1 MNSNISMKITIKDAI
16 KRCREFTKA
25 YRIENGKKFTLS
37 SFDPEDTGKLDK
49 EDKAESIE
57 ALQIGVSAIAQ
68 LQERLYSE
76 AEWALLVVLQAMDAA
91 GKDSAIK
98 HVFSGVNP
106 QGCKVA
112 SFKSP
117 SSTEL
122 RHDYLWRC
130 IKELPERGY
139 IGIFNRSY
147 YEEVLSVR
155 VHPEFLRAQNLP
167 AKLVSPHIWKER
179 YEDINAFEK
188 YISRNGIVPVKVF
201 LNLSKE
207 EQRKR
212 FLARLEEPEK
222 NWKFSSSD
230 IKERAYWEDYQ
241 EAMEEMIRNTATPEA
256 PWYVV
261 PADNKWY
268 SRIVIV
274 AALVETLGKM
284 ALEFPAID
292 DRDTAELEQAKVILS
307 NEKSQKKNK
316 SKKGSAK
323 ELQIDIPI
331 EGENVIPS
339 LRGKKAKKKK

>member
-1 MNSNISMKITIKDAI
+1 MKITIKDAI

-37 SFDPEDTGKLDK
+37 SFDPEDTGKLNK
-49 EDKAESIE
+49 EGKEESIE

-68 LQERLYSE
+68 LQERLYAE

-130 IKELPERGY
+130 VKELPERGY

-167 AKLVSPHIWKER
+167 TKLVSPHIWQER

-188 YISRNGIVPVKVF
+188 YISRNGIVPVKIF
-201 LNLSKE
+201 LHLSKE

-212 FLARLEEPEK
+212 FLARLDEPEK
-222 NWKFSSSD
+222 NWKFSASD

-284 ALEFPAID
+284 ALDFPAID
-292 DRDTAELEQAKVILS
+292 DRDTAELEQAKLILI
-307 NEKSQKKNK
+307 NEKSRNKKKNK
-316 SKKGSAK
+316 RPTGK
-323 ELQIDIPI
+323 ELQIDIPMQRK
-331 EGENVIPS
+331 NVIPS
-339 LRGKKAKKKK
+339 LNAKKAKKNNND